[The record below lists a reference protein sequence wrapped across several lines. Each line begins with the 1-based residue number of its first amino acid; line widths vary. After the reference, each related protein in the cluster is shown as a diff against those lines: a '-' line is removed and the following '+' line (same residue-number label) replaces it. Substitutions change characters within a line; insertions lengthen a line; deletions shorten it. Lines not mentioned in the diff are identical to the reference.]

1 MPGVPQDYKDIKTL
15 EQLLEINYKLAPVE
29 EQLRGNLIMKMKAGR
44 EVYKGIIGYNG
55 SVIPSVNRAIL
66 SGHEIL
72 FVGQIGQAKTK
83 LAESI
88 AIHLLSPIPIVRGS
102 LTNDIPTSIPRQEMI
117 SLLGDRNPER
127 TYPEFVVSPE
137 CERIIRDNKLE
148 TRIEWKE
155 GQERYRYILAT
166 PDITVKDL
174 VGQIDAIKIAKRGV
188 ELYNIESYSPGQLL
202 QARYGVVCIDELPVL
217 DSRKQVALLSVLQE
231 GKFTTGSYPVIFRP
245 NVKLLATANPV
256 DYTHSGKIIEP
267 LFDRLRSHIDTHY
280 PTSTIDEMLIILQEA
295 SISKDRTIFLPVFIL
310 KAIARIAQL
319 SREHPEID
327 HTKGV
332 SVRMSIHSIEVLA
345 SEAERIRS
353 ARSSLISVPR
363 FSDFYCI
370 YQTCKFQLSEI
381 DDTRQ
386 SRAMILNSII
396 EVAIKDVST
405 EYIQDLSS
413 DQLIKIKQ
421 DFENNKLFIASQQNP
436 GLSRKSGVDYVSQ
449 LEKFPNLNDSVTRTV
464 NKIKGEHL
472 ALVGLAAGLE
482 IDVRMIEPINNMDG
496 EFTASVTE
504 LVLEGLR
511 WTNPPLLDKVG
522 NKYSARPE

>member
-1 MPGVPQDYKDIKTL
+1 
-15 EQLLEINYKLAPVE
+15 
-29 EQLRGNLIMKMKAGR
+29 
-44 EVYKGIIGYNG
+44 
-55 SVIPSVNRAIL
+55 
-66 SGHEIL
+66 
-72 FVGQIGQAKTK
+72 
-83 LAESI
+83 
-88 AIHLLSPIPIVRGS
+88 
-102 LTNDIPTSIPRQEMI
+102 
-117 SLLGDRNPER
+117 
-127 TYPEFVVSPE
+127 
-137 CERIIRDNKLE
+137 
-148 TRIEWKE
+148 
-155 GQERYRYILAT
+155 
-166 PDITVKDL
+166 
-174 VGQIDAIKIAKRGV
+174 
-188 ELYNIESYSPGQLL
+188 
-202 QARYGVVCIDELPVL
+202 
-217 DSRKQVALLSVLQE
+217 
-231 GKFTTGSYPVIFRP
+231 
-245 NVKLLATANPV
+245 
-256 DYTHSGKIIEP
+256 
-267 LFDRLRSHIDTHY
+267 
-280 PTSTIDEMLIILQEA
+280 MLIILQEA

-353 ARSSLISVPR
+353 AQSSLISVPR

-386 SRAMILNSII
+386 SRAIILNSII
-396 EVAIKDVST
+396 EGAIKDVST
-405 EYIQDLSS
+405 DYMQDLSP

-421 DFENNKLFIASQQNP
+421 DFEDNKLFIASQQNP
-436 GLSRKSGVDYVSQ
+436 GLSRKNGVDYVSQ
-449 LEKFPNLNDSVTRTV
+449 LEKFPNLNDLVTRTV

-472 ALVGLAAGLE
+472 TLVGLAAGLE
-482 IDVRMIEPINNMDG
+482 IDVRMIELINNMDG